1 MNLVELEKKWAE
13 NCPDEAGG
21 LSAKKR
27 KKNEFVVLLAS
38 ICNPRGDLQKD
49 KKDF

>member
-13 NCPDEAGG
+13 NCPDEACG

-27 KKNEFVVLLAS
+27 KKNELLVLLAS
-38 ICNPRGDLQKD
+38 IRNPRGDLPKN